1 MKSNKLFY
9 ILIILAF
16 LLQNCAPQIKTLT
29 IETIRPSSIN
39 FPNNYNKIAFIN
51 FENDINDDGEID
63 SVLYQLIT
71 TEMALGFRDAI
82 YSAANIDTSDF
93 LYVKGYPDKNSFYI
107 NQAVNWKY
115 LKNLSESSN
124 ADLFIALDSLVLSM
138 ESDGFRFRYSNE
150 NEYYAYRDIAIK
162 AYWKIFDLV
171 QKKQLDYY
179 LYTDTL
185 SWDATAYN
193 LENVKKELKSI
204 ERSIRETSYFTAYD
218 YGNRIFPSWQKETR
232 QYFIDGNRDFEK
244 AAEFVEQNKWTKAA
258 ELWDKYLKDTDR
270 EIASR
275 AAYNMA
281 VASEMLGEL
290 ELALKYAAR
299 SYKIKSKSRTKY
311 YIQILQKR
319 IDELEQLKNQI

>member
-1 MKSNKLFY
+1 MKSNKIFF

-16 LLQNCAPQIKTLT
+16 LLQNCAPQIKILT

-39 FPNNYNKIAFIN
+39 FPKDFNKIAFIN
-51 FENDINDDGEID
+51 FENDINDDGKID

-107 NQAVNWKY
+107 TQAVNWRY
-115 LKNLSESSN
+115 LNKISESSN
-124 ADLFIALDSLVLSM
+124 ADLFIALDSLILSM
-138 ESDGFRFRYSNE
+138 ESDEFRIGYYDNH
-150 NEYYAYRDIAIK
+150 EYYAYRDIAIK
-162 AYWKIFDLV
+162 AYWKIFDLA
-171 QKKQLDYY
+171 QKKQIDYY
-179 LYTDTL
+179 QYADTL
-185 SWDATAYN
+185 SWDATSYN
-193 LENVKKELKSI
+193 LENVKKELQSI
-204 ERSIRETSYFTAYD
+204 ERSIRQTSYFTAYD
-218 YGNRIFPSWQKETR
+218 YGTRIFPSWQKETR
-232 QYFIDGNRDFEK
+232 QYFVTGNSDFEK
-244 AAEFVEQNKWTKAA
+244 AAEFVEQNKWLKAA

-290 ELALKYAAR
+290 DLALKYAAR

-311 YIQILQKR
+311 YIQIIQKR
-319 IDELEQLKNQI
+319 IKEIEQLKNQI